1 MHANAAGISFPEA
14 KMDNLL
20 NYANTELKE
29 VNFNDDCYEVNF
41 SRMAADED
49 LKELI
54 MDLGQY
60 PEVWGK
66 DNPEDKILIT
76 DLNITPADIQ
86 VIGARQDTLKI
97 EKFGVVYIKFF
108 AKDLIKELKEAGDD
122 IKLNI
127 VGHSNINEWGGRL
140 TLQLFIDACE
150 VLDGTYGF

>member
-66 DNPEDKILIT
+66 DNPEDKIL
-76 DLNITPADIQ
+76 L
-86 VIGARQDTLKI
+86 
-97 EKFGVVYIKFF
+97 
-108 AKDLIKELKEAGDD
+108 LI
-122 IKLNI
+122 
-127 VGHSNINEWGGRL
+127 
-140 TLQLFIDACE
+140 
-150 VLDGTYGF
+150 